1 MTLPIQTLID
11 THEALSDW
19 KFTAQEA
26 NQVIASVW
34 GSVISA
40 IILTTMTGMFAM
52 EVSGGSSNP
61 GLGSAMKE
69 SLYIVSKPPKKPFLY
84 HHSTYSGLKRI
95 AEEWAIRAS
104 PGKHVVSLTTDP
116 GRFLS
121 PIPMLAA
128 VTVDGVVK
136 MPFTAELQEVT
147 IPALYRT
154 HKQELADKAREIG
167 YKVFTKEEL
176 PLEYKYIMRFVVHS
190 DMFIDENEYVVIAD
204 YVNVPTN
211 STIYVDPKKL
221 KRFKAGLRRFSME
234 DIRSL
239 EELAVE
245 TEKDL
250 YGNLQGF
257 LYRRNTKRR

>member
-1 MTLPIQTLID
+1 MTLPIQTIID

-34 GSVISA
+34 ESVISA
-40 IILTTMTGMFAM
+40 IILTAM
-52 EVSGGSSNP
+52 IGIFGIVVGKGSSNP
-61 GLGSAMKE
+61 GLGLAVKE
-69 SLYIVSKPPKKPFLY
+69 PLYIMSRHPEKPFLY
-84 HHSTYSGLKRI
+84 HHSTYTGLKRI
-95 AEEWAIRAS
+95 AEEWAIRAP
-104 PGKHVVSLTTDP
+104 PGKHAVSLTTDP

-121 PIPMLAA
+121 PLPILAA
-128 VTVDGVVK
+128 VTIDGVIK

-154 HKQELADKAREIG
+154 RSQELADKARELG
-167 YKVFTKEEL
+167 YKVFTREEL
-176 PLEYKYIMRFVVHS
+176 PPEYKYIMSFVVHS
-190 DMFIDENEYVVIAD
+190 DLFVDENEYVVIAD

-221 KRFKAGLRRFSME
+221 KRFKAGLGRFAME

-239 EELAVE
+239 EELAGEVE
-245 TEKDL
+245 K
-250 YGNLQGF
+250 
-257 LYRRNTKRR
+257 K